1 MCRVRSIRIR
11 AFAVAVAI
19 GPGLAAAAAEL
30 PKRQPGL
37 WETSAVIGG
46 RYRLMRRCF
55 KPGEQSVFVKTVGA
69 EACERSVQRTLAGHL
84 MQVDCRF
91 RGALLM
97 GRVQITGDFASDLR
111 GRVRTTVK
119 DEGGDAPPR
128 RATMTF
134 TSRRLGACGPA

>member
-1 MCRVRSIRIR
+1 MRGVPHIRIT
-11 AFAVAVAI
+11 AI
-19 GPGLAAAAAEL
+19 LIAAASALGAPAAASEL

-46 RYRLMRRCF
+46 RYRVMRRCF

-69 EACERSVQRTLAGHL
+69 EACTRSVQRTLAGHL

-97 GRVQITGDFASDLR
+97 GRVQITGDFDGDLR
-111 GRVRTTVK
+111 GRVRTMVK
-119 DEGGDAPPR
+119 DDDGDGPPR

-134 TSRRLGACGPA
+134 TSRRVGECGQG